1 MNLFLQ
7 WNCKW
12 KMLIEF
18 LKNNTKM
25 FALNRNIDLKKYF
38 ALTIVYLLFTQIA
51 IAQTNDYLKEIK
63 DELKKEWP
71 HNRTINLVFHGHS
84 VPTGY
89 FRTPEV
95 RTFDS
100 YPFLLLKELKT
111 IYPTAVI
118 NVITTS
124 IGGENST
131 QGAKRFK
138 KDVLVHKPDVLFIDY
153 ALNDRKIGLKQSRK
167 NLEKM
172 IKQALK
178 KRTKIILMTPSPD
191 ISVDFLKP
199 GGELDLFAQQIKSL
213 AAKYKV
219 GVVDSYGI
227 FKQVS
232 EQGKNIK
239 DYMAQ
244 SNHPNEKGH
253 QLIAD
258 GIMEYFK

>member
-1 MNLFLQ
+1 M
-7 WNCKW
+7 
-12 KMLIEF
+12 
-18 LKNNTKM
+18 TVM
-25 FALNRNIDLKKYF
+25 FKLNRNTMLKRSLVLAIVHLF
-38 ALTIVYLLFTQIA
+38 FLQTI
-51 IAQTNDYLKEIK
+51 IAQTNDYLKDIK

-100 YPFLLLKELKT
+100 YPFVLLKELKAV
-111 IYPTAVI
+111 YPNAVI

-138 KDVLVHKPDVLFIDY
+138 KDVLIHKPDVLFIDY
-153 ALNDRKIGLKQSRK
+153 ALNDRSIGLEQSKK

-178 KRTKIILMTPSPD
+178 KGIKIILMTPSPD

-199 GGELDLFAQQIKSL
+199 GNELDLFAQQIRSL
-213 AAKYKV
+213 AAKYKI
-219 GVVDSYGI
+219 GVVDSFGI
-227 FKQVS
+227 FKQAAG
-232 EQGKNIK
+232 EGKDIK

-258 GIMEYFK
+258 GIMQYFK

>member
-1 MNLFLQ
+1 MVIINREKFLRRSFVLAIVHLLFLQ
-7 WNCKW
+7 
-12 KMLIEF
+12 
-18 LKNNTKM
+18 
-25 FALNRNIDLKKYF
+25 
-38 ALTIVYLLFTQIA
+38 TI

-100 YPFLLLKELKT
+100 YPFLLLKELKES
-111 IYPTAVI
+111 YPNAVI

-138 KDVLVHKPDVLFIDY
+138 KDVLIHKPDVLFIDY
-153 ALNDRKIGLKQSRK
+153 ALNDRSIGLEQSKK

-178 KRTKIILMTPSPD
+178 KGLKIILMTPSPD

-199 GGELDLFAQQIKSL
+199 GSELDLFAQQIKDL
-213 AAKYKV
+213 AAKYKI

-227 FKQVS
+227 FKEVAA
-232 EQGKNIK
+232 EGKDIK

>member
-1 MNLFLQ
+1 LYN
-7 WNCKW
+7 
-12 KMLIEF
+12 
-18 LKNNTKM
+18 
-25 FALNRNIDLKKYF
+25 LNRNTILKRSF
-38 ALTIVYLLFTQIA
+38 VVTIVHLFFLQTI
-51 IAQTNDYLKEIK
+51 IAQANDYLKEIK

-111 IYPTAVI
+111 IYPNAVV
-118 NVITTS
+118 NVIITS

-138 KDVLVHKPDVLFIDY
+138 KDVLIHKPDVLVIDY
-153 ALNDRKIGLKQSRK
+153 ALNDRKIGLEQSKK

-178 KRTKIILMTPSPD
+178 KKTKIILMTPSPD

-199 GGELDLFAQQIKSL
+199 GSELDLFAHQIKSL
-213 AAKYKV
+213 AAKYEI

-232 EQGKNIK
+232 EEGKSLK

-253 QLIAD
+253 QLITN
-258 GIMEYFK
+258 GIIEYFK

>member
-1 MNLFLQ
+1 MLNLNRNRILKRSLVLALVHLLFLQ
-7 WNCKW
+7 
-12 KMLIEF
+12 
-18 LKNNTKM
+18 
-25 FALNRNIDLKKYF
+25 
-38 ALTIVYLLFTQIA
+38 TIV
-51 IAQTNDYLKEIK
+51 AQTNDYLKDIK

-100 YPFLLLKELKT
+100 YPFLLLKELKAV
-111 IYPTAVI
+111 YPNAVV

-138 KDVLVHKPDVLFIDY
+138 KDVLIHKPDVLFIDY
-153 ALNDRKIGLKQSRK
+153 ALNDRNIGLEQSKK

-178 KRTKIILMTPSPD
+178 KGTKIILMTPSPD
-191 ISVDFLKP
+191 ISVDFLRP
-199 GGELDLFAQQIKSL
+199 GSELDLFAQQIKGL
-213 AAKYKV
+213 AAEYKI

-227 FKQVS
+227 FKHVA

>member
-1 MNLFLQ
+1 
-7 WNCKW
+7 
-12 KMLIEF
+12 MLSACQHETHVSHNARKTF
-18 LKNNTKM
+18 TW
-25 FALNRNIDLKKYF
+25 
-38 ALTIVYLLFTQIA
+38 TIIYLLFAQIT

-63 DELKKEWP
+63 EELKKEWP

-95 RTFDS
+95 RTFES

-138 KDVLVHKPDVLFIDY
+138 KEVVIHKPDVLFIDY
-153 ALNDRKIGLKQSRK
+153 ALNDRKIGLEQSKK

-172 IKQALK
+172 IKQARK
-178 KRTKIILMTPSPD
+178 KGAKVVLMTPSPD

-199 GGELDLFAQQIKSL
+199 GNELDLFAQQIKSL
-213 AAKYKV
+213 ATEYKV
-219 GVVDSYGI
+219 GVVDSYAI
-227 FKQVS
+227 FKHVL
-232 EQGKNIK
+232 EQGKNIR

-244 SNHPNEKGH
+244 TNHPNEKGH
-253 QLIAD
+253 RLIAD

>member
-1 MNLFLQ
+1 M
-7 WNCKW
+7 NCK
-12 KMLIEF
+12 KKI
-18 LKNNTKM
+18 TVM
-25 FALNRNIDLKKYF
+25 FKLNRNTMLKRSLVLAIVHLF
-38 ALTIVYLLFTQIA
+38 FLQTI

-100 YPFLLLKELKT
+100 YPFVLLKELKAV
-111 IYPTAVI
+111 YPNAVI

-138 KDVLVHKPDVLFIDY
+138 KDVLIHKPDVLFIDY
-153 ALNDRKIGLKQSRK
+153 ALNDRSIGLEQSKK

-178 KRTKIILMTPSPD
+178 KGIKIILMTPSPD

-199 GGELDLFAQQIKSL
+199 GSELDLFAQQIRSL
-213 AAKYKV
+213 AAKYKI
-219 GVVDSYGI
+219 GVVDSFGI
-227 FKQVS
+227 FKQVAG
-232 EQGKNIK
+232 EGKNIK

-258 GIMEYFK
+258 GIMQYFK